1 MNIKGLIKKELKA
14 YFNSPMAY
22 LVVLFFVL
30 TLNIFFFFFGQFFG
44 KDTASMR
51 SYFSIMPVLF
61 ILILPAISMRSWEV
75 YLRLVVKSGS
85 VMEDDDQLIF
95 L

>member
-30 TLNIFFFFFGQFFG
+30 SLNIFFFFFGQFFG
-44 KDTASMR
+44 RDTASMR

-61 ILILPAISMRSWEV
+61 ILILPAISMRTVAPGTSSPEGFAK
-75 YLRLVVKSGS
+75 RA
-85 VMEDDDQLIF
+85 
-95 L
+95 

>member
-30 TLNIFFFFFGQFFG
+30 TLNIFFFFMPYISFVDNYYASINIQNGRDYLVDGRTLNEEG
-44 KDTASMR
+44 KKVICD
-51 SYFSIMPVLF
+51 
-61 ILILPAISMRSWEV
+61 
-75 YLRLVVKSGS
+75 RLMYALTYYDAENAGNVS
-85 VMEDDDQLIF
+85 
-95 L
+95 